1 MQLPDYENY
10 AVGNIMQAVA
20 TIITYHPD
28 KNLLRKNIAAIYNE
42 CSEILIW
49 RNSDDDL
56 SDICNEFQNVRLMGD
71 GTNRFIAYPLNQALE
86 WCRENGYDYLLTMD
100 QDSVWE
106 NFAGFLKKVESLDS
120 SDNTIIYAPNVN
132 NEFSAETLHPE
143 TVITSGSLVNVEK
156 ALQIGGF
163 KEKYEIYWVDGEF
176 CFRARKNGYQITML
190 PEYNLIQQFGH
201 QTRTLF
207 GFKTSNYSPLIYY
220 YLVRNMLWE
229 HREHGSE
236 AVSWRCILYTL
247 MYTSRGIVLGE
258 KQKMKKL
265 TKITKGI
272 IHGFFLSYK

>member
-1 MQLPDYENY
+1 MRT
-10 AVGNIMQAVA
+10 AAI
-20 TIITYHPD
+20 IITYHTD
-28 KNLLRKNIAAIYNE
+28 IHILRKNIAAINNV
-42 CSEILIW
+42 CREILLW

-56 SDICNEFQNVRLMGD
+56 SDICNDFPNVQLMGD
-71 GTNRFIAYPLNQALE
+71 GTNRFIAYSLNQALK

-106 NFAGFLKKVESLDS
+106 DFAGFLKKVETLEGSG
-120 SDNTIIYAPNVN
+120 NTILYAPNVN
-132 NEFSAETLHPE
+132 NAFSTDADTLHPE
-143 TVITSGSLVNVEK
+143 TVITSGSLINVEK

-220 YLVRNMLWE
+220 YLTRNMIWE

-247 MYTSRGIVLGE
+247 MYTSRGIILGE
-258 KQKMKKL
+258 KQKLKKL
-265 TKITKGI
+265 TKIIQGI
-272 IHGFFLSYK
+272 IHGFFHSYK

>member
-1 MQLPDYENY
+1 MKIAVIIIAYKPD
-10 AVGNIMQAVA
+10 VG
-20 TIITYHPD
+20 
-28 KNLLRKNIAAIYNE
+28 LLQKNINAYAG
-42 CSEILIW
+42 SMDKILIW
-49 RNSDDDL
+49 QNSTFDSGRISKWTDK
-56 SDICNEFQNVRLMGD
+56 ITYIGD
-71 GTNRFIAYPLNQALE
+71 GANRFIAYPLNQALK

-106 NFAGFLKKVESLDS
+106 DFAGFIKKVETLEGSG
-120 SDNTIIYAPNVN
+120 NTILYAPNVN
-132 NEFSAETLHPE
+132 NAFSTDADTLHPE
-143 TVITSGSLVNVEK
+143 TVITSGSLINVEK

-190 PEYNLIQQFGH
+190 PDYNLIQQFGH

-220 YLVRNMLWE
+220 YLTRNMIWE

-247 MYTSRGIVLGE
+247 MYTSRGIILGE
-258 KQKMKKL
+258 KQKLKKL
-265 TKITKGI
+265 TKIAKGI
-272 IHGFFLSYK
+272 IHGFFHSYK